1 MPGPH
6 AGEARAWL
14 AAGLCALGV
23 LGACSASHEPIHV
36 ETIRMA
42 GGALALAPAL
52 AEAGL
57 DESALDAAARGALRA
72 AGFEL
77 GHGARPHRALVD
89 VPSVRLLPPNAGSAG
104 PRLEVSVEL
113 ALAPV
118 DERDGPT
125 RRELAS
131 AAIPLATARTPREA
145 CLAAL
150 LQAARRAADGL
161 ALSVRADGKAS
172 PALVA
177 ELAADDVRVREQAIR
192 VLGERRSRAAVPA
205 LIGRMKEEEPRLAQR
220 VIAALAQIGDERAI
234 PALID
239 ASRRGDAALTTR
251 LVRYIGD
258 IGGAEAEGYLLT
270 LESGH
275 GDGRVRKAAREA
287 LDDMS
292 ARAKEAALAAR
303 K

>member
-1 MPGPH
+1 MSGPH
-6 AGEARAWL
+6 ARDARAWA
-14 AAGLCALGV
+14 AAGVCALLS
-23 LGACSASHEPIHV
+23 LGACSARPEPIHV
-36 ETIRMA
+36 ETIELPR
-42 GGALALAPAL
+42 GALAPEL

-57 DESALDAAARGALRA
+57 DESALDGAARGALRG

-77 GHGARPHRALVD
+77 GRGVRPHRALVD
-89 VPSVRLLPPNAGSAG
+89 VASVRLVPADAGSAG
-104 PRLEVSVEL
+104 PRLEVSVEI
-113 ALAPV
+113 ALTPV
-118 DERDGPT
+118 DGGRDGAT

-131 AAIPLATARTPREA
+131 AGVPLTSARTPRDA

-150 LQAARRAADGL
+150 VQAAQRAAEGL
-161 ALSVRADGKAS
+161 ALGVRAEEKPAS
-172 PALVA
+172 DLVA
-177 ELAADDVRVREQAIR
+177 DLAARDARVREQAVR

-220 VIAALAQIGDERAI
+220 IVAALAQIGDERAV
-234 PALID
+234 PALIE
-239 ASRRGDAALTTR
+239 ASRGGDAPLTVR

-275 GDGRVRKAAREA
+275 GDRRVRKAAREA
-287 LDDMS
+287 LDDMN